1 MIVSVV
7 AEAQEAVCIES
18 GDKDRTVA
26 AIALAHTVRGA
37 GGIVV
42 DLVAVVRSIAVV
54 ATSVVAATAAAD
66 IVGMGLVVVALFI
79 PLSI

>member
-7 AEAQEAVCIES
+7 VEAQEAVCIES

-26 AIALAHTVRGA
+26 AI
-37 GGIVV
+37 VV
-42 DLVAVVRSIAVV
+42 
-54 ATSVVAATAAAD
+54 AD

-79 PLSI
+79 PPFNLTPDTLN